1 MVTLVQ
7 FLVIFLTGTC
17 QSMLNKSSLCFSCQM
32 TWKERFQ
39 TNISVGATRV
49 SSSAWRRHLQR
60 DNLLQSTAL
69 DRGMVG
75 GAEKEWKLRWLAREE
90 DCSLL
95 YEERRGEEGDGVME
109 WCSWQRWWKKS
120 SCGATTVHWSI
131 ISLDEIPRLLQI
143 SIQAFIPSEF
153 LLVFFLCLYTFL
165 QFLWTFD
172 QFTRLVLFIAWVRLL
187 IFIFIRV
194 HRREF

>member
-95 YEERRGEEGDGVME
+95 YEERRREEGDGVME
-109 WCSWQRWWKKS
+109 Q
-120 SCGATTVHWSI
+120 WSDAAGRD
-131 ISLDEIPRLLQI
+131 DERK
-143 SIQAFIPSEF
+143 A
-153 LLVFFLCLYTFL
+153 LVEP
-165 QFLWTFD
+165 Q
-172 QFTRLVLFIAWVRLL
+172 QFTGLSFHLMKYLGSFKSASKLL
-187 IFIFIRV
+187 SHQSFC
-194 HRREF
+194 

>member
-95 YEERRGEEGDGVME
+95 YEERRREEGDGVME
-109 WCSWQRWWKKS
+109 WWSDGAMQLAEMMKEKLLWSHNSSLVYHFTWWNTS
-120 SCGATTVHWSI
+120 APSNQHPSFYPIRVFVSFFSLLVHFFT
-131 ISLDEIPRLLQI
+131 ISLNLWPVY
-143 SIQAFIPSEF
+143 SIGSFY
-153 LLVFFLCLYTFL
+153 CLGEVVDIY
-165 QFLWTFD
+165 
-172 QFTRLVLFIAWVRLL
+172 IY
-187 IFIFIRV
+187 
-194 HRREF
+194 